1 MDEQQVIIFA
11 MRHGQDHLI
20 EGEDDL
26 GDEEEASR
34 SEDEDDGRVPVLVL
48 ASVVGWLVPIEDDE
62 EVEDSEIEEELV
74 IEIATMDPAP
84 AYTE

>member
-1 MDEQQVIIFA
+1 